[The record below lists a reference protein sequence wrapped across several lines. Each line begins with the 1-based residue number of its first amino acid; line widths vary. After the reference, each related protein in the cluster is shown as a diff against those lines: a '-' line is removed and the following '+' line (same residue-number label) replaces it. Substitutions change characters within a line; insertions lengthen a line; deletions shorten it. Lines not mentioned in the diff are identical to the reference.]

1 MRSCDAS
8 HDRPAAP
15 EADLWAAARR
25 HRLSLPNTR
34 FIAVT
39 GSCGK
44 TTTKDLIATVLAA
57 RYPGRKSDDTF
68 NCGVDVVRS
77 VLAVRP
83 DDRFLVQELG
93 AWGSGTLDQG
103 IDLVRPDIAVVTN
116 LRNDHYSRFR
126 GPHGAQAEK
135 GKLVASLPA
144 TGTAVLNWDDP
155 LVRDLAT
162 RTLAAVVSFG
172 RSSQAQLRAWDV
184 RSTWPEPLSF
194 CVDDGG
200 RTTRVRT
207 QLHGEH
213 LLGSAL
219 AALAVGLRLGMDLDA
234 VAAALETAPPTFRRM
249 TPVVLADGVA
259 FMRDDYKAPA
269 DSLPEVL
276 TFLRNARAT
285 RRLAVIGWIADFP
298 GRSRRMYTQI
308 AREALEVLDA
318 VIFVG
323 QRATE
328 LWGVQH
334 STARDDQRA
343 FRQRFFSS
351 GSDATDRSDA
361 ARSTAGDIFV
371 FTTVEEADQFLRDY
385 LTAGDL
391 VLLKGSGPVDHLER
405 LLLSR
410 QAPVACWAL
419 NCRRTHPCDVCAL
432 LRAPEI
438 ASVPGEP
445 WMAAEDRP

>member
-1 MRSCDAS
+1 MGTCDT
-8 HDRPAAP
+8 RPDQPTANV
-15 EADLWAAARR
+15 ADLWAEARR
-25 HRLSLPNTR
+25 HRMTLQSTV

-44 TTTKDLIATVLAA
+44 TTSKDLIARVLSA
-57 RYPGRKSDDTF
+57 RYPGCKSDDTF
-68 NCGVDVVRS
+68 NCGVDLVRS

-93 AWGSGTLDQG
+93 AWGRGTLDQG

-126 GPHGAQAEK
+126 GPRGAQAEK

-144 TGTAVLNWDDP
+144 SGTAVLNWDDP
-155 LVRDLAT
+155 LVRELAS
-162 RTLAAVVSFG
+162 RTSATSFSFG
-172 RSSQAQLRAWDV
+172 RSSQAELRAWDV
-184 RSTWPEPLSF
+184 TSNWPEPLSF
-194 CVDDGG
+194 CVNDHG
-200 RTTRVRT
+200 RTRRVRT

-213 LLGSAL
+213 LLGSVL
-219 AALAVGLRLGMDLDA
+219 AALAVGLLLGIDLDEG
-234 VAAALETAPPTFRRM
+234 AAALETAPPTFRRM
-249 TPVVLADGVA
+249 TPVLHADGVT

-276 TFLRNARAT
+276 TFMRNARAT
-285 RRLAVIGWIADFP
+285 RKIAVLGWIADFP

-308 AREALEVLDA
+308 AWDALLALDA

-328 LWGVQH
+328 LWGVQQ
-334 STARDDQRA
+334 STTHDAQQH
-343 FRQRFFSS
+343 FRQRFL
-351 GSDATDRSDA
+351 A
-361 ARSTAGDIFV
+361 AVSNGVVHPLHRPPPPLGDIFV
-371 FTTVEEADQFLRDY
+371 FTKVQEADRFLHSY

-410 QAPVACWAL
+410 EAPVDCWAVT
-419 NCRRTHPCDVCAL
+419 CGKTHPCDACTL
-432 LRAPEI
+432 LRPHATPT
-438 ASVPGEP
+438 EP
-445 WMAAEDRP
+445 RERTRSTAT